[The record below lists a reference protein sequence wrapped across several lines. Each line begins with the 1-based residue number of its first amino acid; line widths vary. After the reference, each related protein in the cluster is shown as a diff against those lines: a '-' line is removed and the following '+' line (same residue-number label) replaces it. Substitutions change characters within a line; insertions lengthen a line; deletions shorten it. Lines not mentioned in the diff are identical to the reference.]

1 MVTMMRDI
9 KSVFLKDIGAGFGE
23 VTGVGR
29 GKSLATA
36 TKTRLENIPPFVCL
50 DKRPD
55 GYVGSALK
63 NPRDA
68 KSLLMSA
75 QRFGEVEV
83 EIEAFT
89 PEAQAEIMIACSSN
103 FLNETPPSIFNII
116 ESNSEPPF
124 NFTGGKIDIDRA
136 KRILEEFI
144 WGRAF
149 SNTITLKP
157 GNLPGLQR
165 PELLEKPPIPGKL
178 PGLKSP
184 YELLEIPPM
193 PEKLPNLKSPHKLL
207 EKPSSKNRHPFEFED
222 HGCKYRYKE
231 PPNMIY
237 PKVEK
242 LPRFIYPK
250 IGGREDK
257 INKNDWFEFLDYIG
271 ILNESFDIP
280 SEFLPSKAREGRKY
294 TRPGLM
300 DTVPN
305 SQSQKNSD
313 GLKAEQAG
321 TDAAEK
327 SDAAKAFKRFLG
339 DILKKLGI
347 K

>member
-165 PELLEKPPIPGKL
+165 PELLEKPPIP
-178 PGLKSP
+178 
-184 YELLEIPPM
+184 
-193 PEKLPNLKSPHKLL
+193 EKLPNLKSPHKLL

-250 IGGREDK
+250 IGGHEDK

-280 SEFLPSKAREGRKY
+280 SEFLPSKAREGREDLF
-294 TRPGLM
+294 PGLL
-300 DTVPN
+300 DTVLK

-313 GLKAEQAG
+313 GHKAEQAG
-321 TDAAEK
+321 TDAAGK